1 MADIELEVN
10 EENNSFRYS
19 ELNSMDINKK
29 ETKNFRGSES
39 KCKVILDGIVT
50 ANRSIYNRQVLG
62 HDSFHERTLNKND
75 DEYRENHRDQLFL
88 LQPRVLI
95 ST

>member
-10 EENNSFRYS
+10 EVNNSFRYS
-19 ELNSMDINKK
+19 ELNSMDIKK

-50 ANRSIYNRQVLG
+50 ANRSIYRQVLG

-75 DEYRENHRDQLFL
+75 DEYRENHRDRLFL